1 MSDVNNGFESVS
13 QQNAMWDPRTIKD
26 SNDIK
31 VTQAVTDKSYMVG
44 YYLESREVD
53 IKGKKA
59 TIHTI
64 QLDTVGDSAH
74 LSQSTDKGG
83 KVDFWGTAV
92 LNDMIA
98 NNVSY
103 GQFIKIQWEGMKV
116 SGKKEIP
123 MITSV
128 EEINKI
134 KASSATA
141 YHVWDLAKNSSVE
154 PLGGASIP
162 TTPEATTAEPV
173 AADDD
178 LPF

>member
-1 MSDVNNGFESVS
+1 MSNVNNGFESVS
-13 QQNAMWDPRTIKD
+13 QTSAMWDPRTIKD
-26 SNDIK
+26 ANDTK

-44 YYLESREVD
+44 YYLESRDID
-53 IKGKKA
+53 IKGKTA

-64 QLDTVGDSAH
+64 QLDSVGDNAH
-74 LSQSTDKGG
+74 LSQATDKGG

-98 NNVSY
+98 KNVSY
-103 GQFIKIQWEGMKV
+103 GQFVKIQWEGMKV

-128 EEINKI
+128 DGINKI
-134 KASSATA
+134 KMGSDTA
-141 YHVWDLAKNSSVE
+141 YHVWDLAKNNSVE

-162 TTPEATTAEPV
+162 TPSAEPV
-173 AADDD
+173 AAGAEEDDD